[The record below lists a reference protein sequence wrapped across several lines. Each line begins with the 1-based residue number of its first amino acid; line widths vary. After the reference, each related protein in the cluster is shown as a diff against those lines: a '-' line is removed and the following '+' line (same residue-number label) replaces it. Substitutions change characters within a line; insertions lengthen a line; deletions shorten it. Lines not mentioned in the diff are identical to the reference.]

1 MSFVKPSFDLSGKVA
16 FVTGGNRG
24 IGRSIALGLASA
36 GAAVAIAG
44 RDVEKATEV
53 VAEIKAMGVGAV
65 AVAVDVTKREL
76 LAGTIAQAEAELGP
90 LDILV
95 NNAGNAD
102 VSGGILNQS
111 EEGWDRTVATHLDAT
126 FLLSKLAAQ
135 SMQARGGGKII
146 NLGSIYS
153 FFGAGALPA
162 YGAVKGAIIQLT
174 KAMAVELAVHNIQVN
189 AIAPG
194 WIETDMT
201 HIVQADPD
209 WSGFNTM
216 LMARTP
222 AGRWGQA
229 DECAGAAVFLASPA
243 AQFITGA
250 TLCVDGGYSAF

>member
-1 MSFVKPSFDLSGKVA
+1 MGVEA
-16 FVTGGNRG
+16 FV
-24 IGRSIALGLASA
+24 
-36 GAAVAIAG
+36 
-44 RDVEKATEV
+44 
-53 VAEIKAMGVGAV
+53 
-65 AVAVDVTKREL
+65 VAVDVTKREM
-76 LAGTIAQAEAELGP
+76 LAGAIAQAEAELGP

-126 FLLSKLAAQ
+126 FLLSRLAAQ
-135 SMQARGGGKII
+135 SMQKRGGGKII

-209 WSGFNTM
+209 WSGFNAM

-229 DECAGAAVFLASPA
+229 DEIAGAAVFLASPA

>member
-1 MSFVKPSFDLSGKVA
+1 
-16 FVTGGNRG
+16 
-24 IGRSIALGLASA
+24 
-36 GAAVAIAG
+36 
-44 RDVEKATEV
+44 
-53 VAEIKAMGVGAV
+53 MGVDAF
-65 AVAVDVTKREL
+65 AVAVDVTKREM
-76 LAGTIAQAEAELGP
+76 LAGAIAQAEAELGP

-126 FLLSKLAAQ
+126 FLLSKFAAQ
-135 SMQARGGGKII
+135 SMQMRGGGKII
-146 NLGSIYS
+146 NLGSVYS
-153 FFGAGALPA
+153 FFGAGGLPA

-174 KAMAVELAVHNIQVN
+174 KAMAVELTVHNIQVN

-209 WSGFNTM
+209 WSGFNAM

-229 DECAGAAVFLASPA
+229 DEIAGAAVFLASPA

>member
-1 MSFVKPSFDLSGKVA
+1 
-16 FVTGGNRG
+16 
-24 IGRSIALGLASA
+24 LGLASA

-44 RDVEKATEV
+44 RDVEKAAEV
-53 VAEIKAMGVGAV
+53 VAEIKAMGVEAFV
-65 AVAVDVTKREL
+65 VAVDVTKREM
-76 LAGTIAQAEAELGP
+76 LAGAIAQAEAELGP

-126 FLLSKLAAQ
+126 FLLSRLAAQ
-135 SMQARGGGKII
+135 SMQKRGGGKII

-209 WSGFNTM
+209 WSGFNAM

-229 DECAGAAVFLASPA
+229 DEIAGAAVFLASPA